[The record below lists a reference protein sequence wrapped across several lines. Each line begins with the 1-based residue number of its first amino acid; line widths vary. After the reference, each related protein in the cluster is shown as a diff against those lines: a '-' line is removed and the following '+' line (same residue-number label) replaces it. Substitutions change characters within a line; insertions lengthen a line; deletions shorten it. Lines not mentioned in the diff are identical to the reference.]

1 METNAASDAELLAR
15 ISAGDEA
22 ALRELIQ
29 RHSGWLL
36 LRLRRRAGDEDLAAT
51 ALQDAFVAVWHQ
63 AGRYRGDGDVGAWLW
78 GIAVRRLISCLRSRP
93 APVAL
98 RDEVVARYA
107 GSTLSAEEQL
117 LLAVEHGDLGDAIA
131 RLSPELRAALRATVL
146 DGLTTREAARLLGVP
161 HGTVKSRVRL
171 AKIHLRRDL
180 MEALT

>member
-98 RDEVVARYA
+98 RYEVVARYA

-117 LLAVEHGDLGDAIA
+117 LLAVEHGDLGDAMA